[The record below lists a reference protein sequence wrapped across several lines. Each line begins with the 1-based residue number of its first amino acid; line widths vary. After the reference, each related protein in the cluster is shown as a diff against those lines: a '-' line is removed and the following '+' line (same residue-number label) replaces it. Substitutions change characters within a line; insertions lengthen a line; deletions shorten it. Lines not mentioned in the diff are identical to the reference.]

1 MRKMVKQKLV
11 KLLSKKI
18 QPHHEP
24 IIKKINSL
32 ANGVDIVLPNNPDLP
47 ENEPSVAVNPLDPL
61 TIIAVAHDFT
71 VDGFALYR
79 SFDGGAT
86 FSYTILPVTEGFDFL
101 SDPIVD
107 FGLQNICLI
116 SGLAANATTN
126 EASII
131 VFRSNDGGQ
140 TFQNSTI
147 VSTEIGNGIFDD
159 KEYLAIDKSPG
170 SPFQGNA
177 YISYTRFTNN
187 NTLTQI
193 LLQRSV
199 DGGITWSTPVA
210 ISPIFPNLP
219 FVQGSN
225 ITIGP
230 DGEVYVGWIEGDFTN
245 ALFRIS
251 RSDDGGDIFVAP
263 IIVSTI
269 VSVPTTLNSRVPTWG
284 FRTPTFAFL
293 AVDHSGCFDE
303 GGFARVYAVWQDFLT
318 GNAHILLAYSDDGG
332 LNWSTPVRA
341 ENSPENTQNFFPFIT
356 VSPTS
361 GTVTVIYYTN
371 RVTNSLIDV
380 FKSDS
385 IDQGLSFTDQR
396 ITDVSFDPNADDS
409 FIPPGESNSIF
420 IGDYI
425 FSAIIPPHMS
435 EPEKLVSVWTGIPTD
450 SQDIIADIQELP
462 PRILDVVCSNDIV
475 VFNDPNQLGA
485 IVTFDDPTVTNI
497 CGNVSTICIPPSGS
511 FFPLGTT
518 TVICTATDKNGNT
531 GSCSFTVTVNRR
543 GKIILSS

>member
-1 MRKMVKQKLV
+1 MPKQNLNKFISLKL
-11 KLLSKKI
+11 
-18 QPHHEP
+18 QPQQKT
-24 IIKKINSL
+24 IIKKVNAL
-32 ANGVDIVLPNNPDLP
+32 VNGSNIVLPKNPDLP
-47 ENEPSVAVNPLDPL
+47 ENEPSVAVNPLNPL
-61 TIIAVAHDFT
+61 TIIAVAHDYT

-79 SFDGGAT
+79 SFDGGAS
-86 FSYTILPVTEGFDFL
+86 FSYTILPVTEGFDLL
-101 SDPIVD
+101 SDPIID
-107 FGLQNICLI
+107 FGLQNRCLI
-116 SGLAANATTN
+116 SGLAANSTTN

-131 VFRSNDGGQ
+131 VFRSDDGGQ
-140 TFQNSTI
+140 SFLNSTV

-170 SPFQGNA
+170 SPFQGTA

-187 NTLTQI
+187 GTQI
-193 LLQRSV
+193 LLQKSENN
-199 DGGITWSTPVA
+199 GITWSVPVA
-210 ISPIFPNLP
+210 ITPIFPDLP

-230 DGEVYVGWIEGDFTN
+230 NGEIYVGWIEGDFDN
-245 ALFRIS
+245 AIFRIR
-251 RSDDGGDIFVAP
+251 RSDDGGITFGP
-263 IIVSTI
+263 LTTVSNL
-269 VSVPTTLNSRVPTWG
+269 VRVPDTLNSRVPAWG
-284 FRTPTFAFL
+284 FRVPTFAFL
-293 AVDHSGCFDE
+293 AIDHSGCFNE
-303 GGFARVYAVWQDFLT
+303 GNFARVYAVWQDFRT
-318 GNAHILLAYSDDGG
+318 GNAHILFAYSDDGG
-332 LNWSTPVRA
+332 LTWSTPVRA

-361 GTVTVIYYTN
+361 GVVTVIYYTN
-371 RVTNSLIDV
+371 RVTNNLIDV
-380 FKSDS
+380 FKSES

-396 ITDVSFDPNADDS
+396 ITDISFNPNADDS

-462 PRILDVVCSNDIV
+462 PRVLDVVCSNDIA

-485 IVTFDDPTVTNI
+485 IVIFDDPAVSNS
-497 CGNVSTICIPPSGS
+497 CGDITISCSPPSGS

-518 TVICTATDKNGNT
+518 TVTCTATDENGNT
-531 GSCSFTVTVNRR
+531 GNCSFNVTVKRS
-543 GKIILSS
+543 GKIILDS